1 MALYVAVTY
10 GILYLLLTTF
20 SYVYPQQ
27 YHFGEGTVGLAFLPA
42 GLGMAIGVVSFGQL
56 TDAMVR
62 RRQAKGVEH
71 RPEVRLA
78 PVLTIP
84 CGVVLPIGLFLYG
97 WTTDKG
103 VHWIAPMIGV
113 CLFSAGLMGVMV
125 SSYSSSWLSSMDL
138 ANPYRCR
145 SRTTSSTHTHDMP
158 HLSQPP

>member
-42 GLGMAIGVVSFGQL
+42 GLGMFIGVASFGQL
-56 TDAMVR
+56 TDLMVR
-62 RRQAKGVEH
+62 RRQAKGLEH

-78 PVLTIP
+78 PILTIP

-125 SSYSSSWLSSMDL
+125 SCSSSSWL
-138 ANPYRCR
+138 
-145 SRTTSSTHTHDMP
+145 
-158 HLSQPP
+158 